1 MSPRLSGLGV
11 LVTRPAGQAAGLLA
25 RLRELGARPVLFPTL
40 EILPPVDTAT
50 LARRLAELPNYDL
63 AIFVSPTAVQ
73 YGLANIPAWPVGL
86 RAAGIG
92 QGTAAALRAAGIQ
105 QVLAPSV
112 GGDSEHLLALPEL
125 ADMAGRRVLIF
136 RGEGGRQLL
145 ADTLAARGARV
156 DYAEC
161 YRRGLPAFHP
171 DADPAALLDIWRQG
185 GIQAVTVLSS
195 QGLDNLFTLLGENN
209 AELIRA
215 TPLFASHP
223 RIAEHARALGVSHA
237 GAAHPGEAGLLQCL
251 VEYFAHV

>member
-1 MSPRLSGLGV
+1 MNSHHPLAGLGV

-25 RLRELGARPVLFPTL
+25 QLRHLGASPILFPTL
-40 EILPPVDTAT
+40 EILPPADTAA

-73 YGLANIPAWPVGL
+73 YGLAGIPAWPVGL

-92 QGTAAALRAAGIQ
+92 QGTAAALRAAGIG
-105 QVLAPSV
+105 QVLAPSA
-112 GGDSEHLLALPEL
+112 GGDSEHLLAHAAL
-125 ADMAGRRVLIF
+125 ADMAGQRVLIF

-161 YRRGLPAFHP
+161 YRRGLPVV
-171 DADPAALLDIWRQG
+171 DPVALLDTWRQG

-237 GAAHPGEAGLLQCL
+237 SAAHPGEAGLLQCL